1 MENLPQ
7 DVLWD
12 ILSRLSVKHL
22 CQLKCVSK
30 QWFNL
35 ISDSHFKKL
44 YNNRSIKYP
53 RLLLVK
59 ESTVGHPALF
69 GMPLSRTLY
78 ISTVDVCTGRVEKLF
93 TRDIVGKR
101 YNFIFGHN
109 LVCYEK
115 FMAIA
120 VCNPTTSEI
129 VHLPLPSQLSI
140 SYNLG
145 YLRAK
150 NEYKIVH
157 LFKLSELCGGS
168 KTVGFEII
176 TLQDGGPVPG
186 SWRSLANH
194 SLNWDTRDNLIASAS
209 VNRAIYWLIYKKM
222 VEGRR
227 SFNERRIISFE
238 LENEEFESINAP
250 NEDYSSDV
258 ASESEQLFELKGFL
272 CLAKYSK
279 KSSSMT
285 MFTLKDQQNQTW
297 IKEYVIDLCNL
308 GHRFRVAGYVSIND
322 DDDDNGEIIILRTR
336 GRPLVYNTK
345 KMSFRKVGQ
354 PDIWKGCYQN
364 IYFDR
369 FFSLETR

>member
-30 QWFNL
+30 QWFHL

-44 YNNRSIKYP
+44 YNNRSIKCP

-59 ESTVGHPALF
+59 ESTVGHPTLF
-69 GMPLSRTLY
+69 GTPLSRTLY
-78 ISTVDVCTGRVEKLF
+78 VSTVDVCTGRVQKVF

-101 YNFIFGHN
+101 FSFIFGHN

-145 YLRAK
+145 YLRAT

-157 LFKLSELCGGS
+157 LFKLAELDGGS

-176 TLQDGGPVPG
+176 TLQDGGPVTG
-186 SWRSLANH
+186 SWRSLPNH
-194 SLNWDTRDNLIASAS
+194 SLNWDTRDNPIASAS
-209 VNRAIYWLIYKKM
+209 MNRAIYWLIYKK
-222 VEGRR
+222 
-227 SFNERRIISFE
+227 
-238 LENEEFESINAP
+238 
-250 NEDYSSDV
+250 
-258 ASESEQLFELKGFL
+258 
-272 CLAKYSK
+272 
-279 KSSSMT
+279 
-285 MFTLKDQQNQTW
+285 
-297 IKEYVIDLCNL
+297 
-308 GHRFRVAGYVSIND
+308 
-322 DDDDNGEIIILRTR
+322 NG
-336 GRPLVYNTK
+336 
-345 KMSFRKVGQ
+345 
-354 PDIWKGCYQN
+354 
-364 IYFDR
+364 
-369 FFSLETR
+369 